1 MKKFL
6 TILLTAIIATTAAG
20 FFACAKDKENKPA
33 EPAVLSFYMPDGAP
47 ALSVAKFLK
56 DGENFGAVEAGKKY
70 NFYIDVKETVISG
83 KTQNVYFA
91 LTTSKDPRSYSGD
104 VNITGPTYFAASMQT
119 FSFSYTFSESHE
131 NVLLWFQI
139 L

>member
-20 FFACAKDKENKPA
+20 LFACAKDEENKPA